1 MRGLPKQALS
11 SLEPIVVGS
20 PQAKKVVVM
29 LHGLG
34 DSGEGMKPIG
44 ELFAAQMDTCFV
56 LPTAPTRP
64 VSINQGIPMPAWY
77 DIAALVMIVGG
88 LLLYRFTSKEELK
101 KEKSVEDGVE
111 SGEKKSLIN

>member
-1 MRGLPKQALS
+1 MVQSFHWIMGSEATALS
-11 SLEPIVVGS
+11 
-20 PQAKKVVVM
+20 
-29 LHGLG
+29 
-34 DSGEGMKPIG
+34 
-44 ELFAAQMDTCFV
+44 
-56 LPTAPTRP
+56 
-64 VSINQGIPMPAWY
+64 WY